1 LKRACESFA
10 DYSYTC
16 YQCAGSSKYRNL
28 AEEILKVGHAQI
40 SAQVFRFFELA
51 SSTDNFNPDCL
62 VGEGGFG
69 RVYKGYIESIEKV
82 FLSLSLYKYI
92 YAHQTYVISCSDL
105 LYSGCG
111 CQATRQER
119 IARK

>member
-1 LKRACESFA
+1 MLVNPLQITLTQA
-10 DYSYTC
+10 C

-82 FLSLSLYKYI
+82 SLSLSLSLSMY
-92 YAHQTYVISCSDL
+92 QTYAISCSDL

>member
-1 LKRACESFA
+1 MNPFQITLTEA
-10 DYSYTC
+10 C

-40 SAQVFRFFELA
+40 SAQVFGFFELA
-51 SSTDNFNPDCL
+51 ASTENFNPDCL

-82 FLSLSLYKYI
+82 SLSLSTVLN
-92 YAHQTYVISCSDL
+92 DL
-105 LYSGCG
+105 MQFYFFLFFLG
-111 CQATRQER
+111 
-119 IARK
+119 